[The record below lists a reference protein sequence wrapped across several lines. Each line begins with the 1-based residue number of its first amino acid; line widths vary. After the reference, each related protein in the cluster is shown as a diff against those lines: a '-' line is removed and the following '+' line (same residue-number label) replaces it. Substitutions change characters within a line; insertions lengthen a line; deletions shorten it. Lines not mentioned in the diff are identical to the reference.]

1 MTTVRNPS
9 CLIGAGMLGHTWVA
23 TAISSETFVER
34 IMCQASFGADAVRA
48 LDDMTLPA
56 VISKKEL
63 PGYIYERTGRKW
75 KRVTRAYALLD
86 QPTDGRKPYEPA
98 IEEGA

>member
-1 MTTVRNPS
+1 MTTIKTPD

-23 TAISSETFVER
+23 TVISAETFVER

-48 LDDMTLPA
+48 LDDYGSA
-56 VISKKEL
+56 KER
-63 PGYIYERTGRKW
+63 PGYIYERIGPSKW